1 MSSQL
6 TDKELQHIEAM
17 IKQVLLVTNSPQC
30 GGDMQMAMDMMRL
43 DDLEQAI
50 VINSLREQFMKQK
63 EPAADQ
69 GFQPYGEDQMD
80 DDDDGD
86 DEDFESVPEVESALK
101 LEPEEPVQ

>member
-1 MSSQL
+1 MEKPRPNSQNVANNKLDDSYDDEQAVPMSSQL

-63 EPAADQ
+63 EPAAAD
-69 GFQPYGEDQMD
+69 
-80 DDDDGD
+80 
-86 DEDFESVPEVESALK
+86 
-101 LEPEEPVQ
+101 